1 MKSIQVFFIFVAAM
15 GLSQITFAKSL
26 DMQLTMKGYN
36 GDGAYVAVYL
46 TDANG
51 RLVKSLA
58 LEGRKKKYQ
67 KHLRDWKRA
76 GRGVQR
82 FDGRTG
88 ASLHRNRSKSIS
100 VNIDDKYFDANYFI
114 HIDTAVE
121 DKRDVPSDV
130 VVPLTSQGVDQAVSG
145 RGYIKSFM
153 YRF

>member
-1 MKSIQVFFIFVAAM
+1 MKQSLLILIAAL
-15 GLSQITFAKSL
+15 GLANGAYAKTVG
-26 DMQLTMKGYN
+26 MQMTMKGYN

-51 RLVKSLA
+51 RLVQTLSVD
-58 LEGRKKKYQ
+58 GRKKKYQ

-76 GRGVQR
+76 NRSLK

-88 ASLHRNRSKSIS
+88 ASLHRNRSKNIV
-100 VNIDDKYFDANYFI
+100 VNIDDKYIDSNYFI

-121 DKRDVPSDV
+121 DKRDAPSEV
-130 VVPLTSQGVDQAVSG
+130 VVPLTSQGANRAVSG
-145 RGYIKSFM
+145 RAYIKSFV

>member
-1 MKSIQVFFIFVAAM
+1 MKQSLLILIAAL
-15 GLSQITFAKSL
+15 GLANGAYAKTVG
-26 DMQLTMKGYN
+26 MQMTMKGYN

-51 RLVKSLA
+51 RLVQTLSVD
-58 LEGRKKKYQ
+58 GRKKKYQ

-76 GRGVQR
+76 NRSLR

-88 ASLHRNRSKSIS
+88 ASLHRNRSKNIV
-100 VNIDDKYFDANYFI
+100 VNIDDKYIDSNYFI

-121 DKRDVPSDV
+121 DKRDAPSEV
-130 VVPLTSQGVDQAVSG
+130 VVPLTSQGANRAVSG
-145 RGYIKSFM
+145 RAYIKSFV

>member
-1 MKSIQVFFIFVAAM
+1 MKQSLLILIAAL
-15 GLSQITFAKSL
+15 GLANGAYAKTVG
-26 DMQLTMKGYN
+26 MQMTMKGYN

-51 RLVKSLA
+51 RLVQTLSVD
-58 LEGRKKKYQ
+58 GRKKKYQ

-76 GRGVQR
+76 NRSLR

-88 ASLHRNRSKSIS
+88 ASLHRNRSKNI
-100 VNIDDKYFDANYFI
+100 VANIDDKYIDSNYFI

-121 DKRDVPSDV
+121 DKRDAPSEV
-130 VVPLTSQGVDQAVSG
+130 VVPLTSQGANRAVSG
-145 RGYIKSFM
+145 RAYIKSFV

>member
-1 MKSIQVFFIFVAAM
+1 MKSIQTIFVLLAAM
-15 GLSQITFAKSL
+15 GLSQSVLAKDVS
-26 DMQLTMKGYN
+26 MQLTMKGYN

-46 TDANG
+46 MDANG
-51 RLVKSLA
+51 RLVQTLS

-76 GRGVQR
+76 NRSLR

-88 ASLHRNRSKSIS
+88 ASLHRNRSKNIIAT
-100 VNIDDKYFDANYFI
+100 IDDKYIDSNYFI

-130 VVPLTSQGVDQAVSG
+130 VVPLTSQGMNQAVSG
-145 RGYIKSFM
+145 RGYIKSFT

>member
-1 MKSIQVFFIFVAAM
+1 MKPIRTILLLLVAL
-15 GLSQITFAKSL
+15 GLSQSVLAKSVA
-26 DMQLTMKGYN
+26 MQLTMKGYN

-51 RLVKSLA
+51 RLVQTFSLD
-58 LEGRKKKYQ
+58 GRKKKYQ

-76 GRGVQR
+76 GRSLR

-88 ASLHRNRSKSIS
+88 ASLHRNRSKNI
-100 VNIDDKYFDANYFI
+100 VAIIDDKYIDSNYFI

-130 VVPLTSQGVDQAVSG
+130 VIPLTSQGANQAVSG
-145 RGYIKSFM
+145 RGYIKSFV